1 VKLSDPTHGLKQ
13 TSLEQV
19 ALTGEDLKAYES
31 FWDRSAQAD
40 HIKAIA
46 DQDDEQSFEL
56 SGANVAAEL
65 VPLIGKDA
73 KVLEIGCGAGRIMQ
87 HMAPHCLEVHGADIS
102 AEMVARGAERLK
114 LLPHVSF
121 HHGNGYDLGEFEDST
136 FDLVYSDIAFQHMPK
151 TVAFN
156 YMREAYRVLN
166 ASGRFRLQVPNLLEE
181 EHWRAFNHFTQ
192 PYFVQH
198 PYPMNFYTP
207 AEVALMLTSAGFW
220 VERMTNDVVV
230 LARKSGGPG
239 IAPDLYAQVQASARA
254 DLLNVGRVQPKT
266 PLHRAARR
274 AAGRI
279 KRRVKGVR

>member
-1 VKLSDPTHGLKQ
+1 VKLSDPTHGLKK

-46 DQDDEQSFEL
+46 DQDDERSFEL

-65 VPLIGKDA
+65 VPLIGNHA
-73 KVLEIGCGAGRIMQ
+73 KVLEIGAGAGRIMQ
-87 HMAPHCLEVHGADIS
+87 HMAPRCLEVHGVDIS
-102 AEMVARGAERLK
+102 AEMVARGKERLQH
-114 LLPHVSF
+114 LPRVSF
-121 HHGNGYDLGEFEDST
+121 HHTNGYDLGEFEDAT

-156 YMREAYRVLN
+156 YMRESYRVLN
-166 ASGRFRLQVPNLLEE
+166 ANGRFRLQVPNLLEE

-220 VERMTNDVVV
+220 VERMTSDIVV

-239 IAPDLYAQVQASARA
+239 MATDLYEQVRSSARTDLLKIASA
-254 DLLNVGRVQPKT
+254 QPKT

-274 AAGRI
+274 AAGKI
-279 KRRVKGVR
+279 KRRVKGIS